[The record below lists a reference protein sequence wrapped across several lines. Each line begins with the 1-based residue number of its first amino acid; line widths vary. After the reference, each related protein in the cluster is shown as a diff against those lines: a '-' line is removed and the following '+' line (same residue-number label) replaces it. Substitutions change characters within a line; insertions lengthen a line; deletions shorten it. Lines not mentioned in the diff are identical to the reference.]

1 MRRPTEWVHPA
12 AMIRVLTGVPADSIG
27 NPNLTVIALP
37 DIGIALLGDRTIRNL
52 MKDPHP

>member
-1 MRRPTEWVHPA
+1 
-12 AMIRVLTGVPADSIG
+12 MIRVLTGVPADSIG